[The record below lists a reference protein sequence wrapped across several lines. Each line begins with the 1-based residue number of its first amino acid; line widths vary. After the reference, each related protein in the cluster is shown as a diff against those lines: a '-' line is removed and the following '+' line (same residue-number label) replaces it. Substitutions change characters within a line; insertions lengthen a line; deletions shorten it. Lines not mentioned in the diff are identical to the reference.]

1 MENFVKEE
9 VLIIDEEQSY
19 ATWVK
24 GAEDRDFEDFY
35 NCDGDGGEG
44 EEFYDCE
51 GETYKIEGVES
62 MSQEV
67 GVEEG

>member
-9 VLIIDEEQSY
+9 VLIIDEEEQSY

-24 GAEDRDFEDFY
+24 GAEDRDFY

-51 GETYKIEGVES
+51 GETNKIEGVES